1 MIFINIHGYYYNL
14 ISEILIN
21 IAMADVFMEDFL
33 AKEIVNLKDHFQYYV
48 KLNKCASKKMSLVEA
63 NV

>member
-1 MIFINIHGYYYNL
+1 
-14 ISEILIN
+14 
-21 IAMADVFMEDFL
+21 MADVFMEDFL